1 MAEPKK
7 ERVQIDEFEKE
18 NCNEAIPK
26 SKPNL
31 LTMAKTKNVHSYS
44 IDVCNRTIVEFVYL
58 FLGKS
63 RKLRLTK
70 QKYGCKKEN

>member
-31 LTMAKTKNVHSYS
+31 LTIAKTKNCS
-44 IDVCNRTIVEFVYL
+44 FV
-58 FLGKS
+58 F
-63 RKLRLTK
+63 
-70 QKYGCKKEN
+70 N